1 VCQWF
6 WRAGAK
12 ATYPAV
18 LESHQP
24 DNWKRQA
31 GFRLLFLPLAFSV
44 RMTDKTIRWGVD
56 LPRLR
61 GVRKA
66 RTRADCAD
74 CNSLLTQKDKCSIIA
89 LVRYDRAPLTE
100 TGGIFIPALDIYA
113 LRV

>member
-1 VCQWF
+1 MLAYAADVECHSLRPEGLAVCASGF

-66 RTRADCAD
+66 RTRAD
-74 CNSLLTQKDKCSIIA
+74 
-89 LVRYDRAPLTE
+89 
-100 TGGIFIPALDIYA
+100 
-113 LRV
+113 